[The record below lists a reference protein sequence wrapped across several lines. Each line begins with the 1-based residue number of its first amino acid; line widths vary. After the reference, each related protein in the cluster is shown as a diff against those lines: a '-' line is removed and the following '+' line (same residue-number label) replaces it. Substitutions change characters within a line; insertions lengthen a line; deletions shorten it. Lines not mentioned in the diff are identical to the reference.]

1 MEKGVYEKLL
11 ANPDEA
17 VEGTVKELAEKY
29 ELSIMEMTG
38 FLDGINDS
46 LVTPNPIEEMDEDT
60 KVSLAFDKEKL
71 YKNMVDAKADWL
83 YNLPAW
89 DEIFD
94 AETKHALYLEQKK
107 SGTVVVG
114 KKIGRNDPCPCG
126 SGKKYKK
133 CCGKMHKVLY
143 RLENKYIII
152 FERNINCSKDMYG
165 TCLRILHTYVQQ
177 HNNNTLKSTVSIL
190 KAAEREALE
199 DENQSPKSGESSPV
213 DDIPNTSLEWLQ

>member
-1 MEKGVYEKLL
+1 MSTLLEKWRETAYSQEADRASLQKFWGTYFQIEKEIYEKLL
-11 ANPDEA
+11 TNPDEE
-17 VEGTVKELAEKY
+17 VRGTVKELAEKY
-29 ELSIMEMTG
+29 GIEVFTMTG

-46 LVTPNPIEEMDEDT
+46 LKVANPIETMDEDT
-60 KVSLAFDKEKL
+60 EVNLVFDKELL

-133 CCGKMHKVLY
+133 CCGK
-143 RLENKYIII
+143 N
-152 FERNINCSKDMYG
+152 
-165 TCLRILHTYVQQ
+165 
-177 HNNNTLKSTVSIL
+177 
-190 KAAEREALE
+190 A
-199 DENQSPKSGESSPV
+199 
-213 DDIPNTSLEWLQ
+213 